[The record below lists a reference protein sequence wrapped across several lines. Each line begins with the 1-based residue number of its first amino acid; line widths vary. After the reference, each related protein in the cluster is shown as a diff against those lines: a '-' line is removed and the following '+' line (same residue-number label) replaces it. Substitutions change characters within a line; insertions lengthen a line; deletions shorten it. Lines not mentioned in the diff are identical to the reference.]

1 VSPTSATV
9 QLPANSAAA
18 GILGL
23 PNLKPEVSTSYSAG
37 IVAHPL
43 EDMSV
48 TVDAYSIAIGD
59 RIVPSS
65 TLYAKGSTPL
75 APILVNAAIARDG
88 VVLDPTATQV
98 GASAFL
104 NGIST
109 LTQGVDLTVNYPT
122 DFGDYGLVDWTLA
135 ANYNTTSV
143 SRVQPTPAVILNE
156 APDAT
161 FFTDETNYNFVH
173 SAPQE
178 KIGLTA
184 NWTLDAFGLTL
195 RETYYGPQHNY
206 TSPAGCTT
214 LNTCF
219 ADFQAGVALTDLEA
233 RYDVTEQ
240 LQFALGANNVF
251 NIRPDRVG
259 FAPDAYGP
267 GSPAPADGG
276 NVIGDPVS
284 AAFDP
289 NGGYYYARIQY
300 NF

>member
-1 VSPTSATV
+1 V

-43 EDMSV
+43 DDMSV
-48 TVDAYSIAIGD
+48 TLDGYSIAIGD

-65 TLYAKGSTPL
+65 TVYAKGGTPL
-75 APILVNAAIARDG
+75 APALVNAAIAQDG

-109 LTQGVDLTVNYPT
+109 LTQGVDITVSYPT

-143 SRVQPTPAVILNE
+143 SRVAPTPAVITAA
-156 APDAT
+156 APGT
-161 FFTDETNYNFVH
+161 SFFTEETNYNFVH

-184 NWTLDAFGLTL
+184 NWSLDAFGITL
-195 RETYYGPQHNY
+195 RETYYGPQHNF
-206 TSPAGCTT
+206 TSPNGCDA

-219 ADFQAGVALTDLEA
+219 ADFQSGVALTDLEA
-233 RYDVTEQ
+233 RYDITEQ
-240 LQFALGANNVF
+240 LQFAIGANNLF

-259 FAPDAYGP
+259 FVPNAYGP
-267 GSPAPADGG
+267 GDNAPADGG
-276 NVIGDPVS
+276 NVIGDPTS

-289 NGGYYYARIQY
+289 NGGYYYGRVTF